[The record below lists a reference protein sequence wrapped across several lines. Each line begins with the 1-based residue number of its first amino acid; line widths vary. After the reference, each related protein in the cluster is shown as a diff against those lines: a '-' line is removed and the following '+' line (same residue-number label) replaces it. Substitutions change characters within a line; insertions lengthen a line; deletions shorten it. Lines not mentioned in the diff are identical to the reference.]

1 MIYLSEYAFA
11 KLNWFRN
18 NCNENNVCGE
28 KSTKPSFLEVSLMG
42 ISASEDKINYITD
55 FVCIPQEVSSGLTEP
70 TDAGMLKFSED
81 MLIDRGIPTIMFR
94 SFWAHTHPG
103 TSPTPSGTDR
113 STFTKWFKDADLG
126 VMYILAEDDDSCTVK
141 NQTKYFGAKTES
153 MDVSVILEKEDTEGN
168 KIELS
173 TKSIFSIN
181 KIGGNDGYTNIAL
194 LMFGDYSEFHEEWMK
209 ELKENVTK
217 LNYQTHYV
225 GTYQNNKPHN
235 YNNVHQTNHNHHYH
249 QQTIGFKKNE
259 GTNDATNGRAKTY
272 GIKAEELIEILI
284 KENKENINCFTL
296 HEKNAILS
304 EYKIT
309 MGDLQTVYNRI
320 KLFEDS
326 FQIENLMPWEKEL
339 ITIDAKSNFN
349 DLTKPKLIEI
359 CKDLLIRPICLE
371 AQITRYIDKAFQPFG
386 EI

>member
-11 KLNWFRN
+11 KLNWFRQ
-18 NCNENNVCGE
+18 NCNENNICNLNSE
-28 KSTKPSFLEVSLMG
+28 KPSFLEVSLMG

-55 FVCIPQEVSSGLTEP
+55 FVCIPQEVSGGLTEP

-113 STFTKWFKDADLG
+113 STFTKWFKDADIG

-141 NQTKYFGAKTES
+141 NQSKYFGAKTES
-153 MDVSVILEKEDTEGN
+153 MDVSIILEKEDTQGN

-173 TKSIFSIN
+173 TKTIFSVN
-181 KIGGNDGYTNIAL
+181 KLGGNDGYTNLAL
-194 LMFGDYSEFHEEWMK
+194 LMFSDYSEFHGEWMK

-217 LNYQTHYV
+217 INYQTRYV
-225 GTYQNNKPHN
+225 GNYQNNNPHN
-235 YNNVHQTNHNHHYH
+235 YNNSHGHH
-249 QQTIGFKKNE
+249 QQTLGFKKNE
-259 GTNDATNGRAKTY
+259 STNDTVRAKTY
-272 GIKAEELIEILI
+272 GIKADELIELLI
-284 KENKENINCFTL
+284 KNNKENINCFTL
-296 HEKNAILS
+296 HEKNGILNHF
-304 EYKIT
+304 KIS
-309 MGDLQTVYNRI
+309 MGNFQTVYNRI

-326 FQIENLMPWEKEL
+326 FQLENLMPWEKDL
-339 ITIDAKSNFN
+339 ITLDGKSNFN
-349 DLTKPKLIEI
+349 QLTKPKLIEI

-371 AQITRYIDKAFQPFG
+371 AQIVRYIDKAFQPFG
-386 EI
+386 DILGE

>member
-28 KSTKPSFLEVSLMG
+28 KSAKPSFLEVSLMG

-55 FVCIPQEVSSGLTEP
+55 FVCIPQEVSGGLTEP

-173 TKSIFSIN
+173 TKTIFSIN
-181 KIGGNDGYTNIAL
+181 KIAANDGYTNIAL
-194 LMFGDYSEFHEEWMK
+194 LMFGDYSEFYEEWMK

-217 LNYQTHYV
+217 INYQTHYV
-225 GTYQNNKPHN
+225 GNYQNNKPHN
-235 YNNVHQTNHNHHYH
+235 YNNSHQTNHHQHQH

-259 GTNDATNGRAKTY
+259 GTNDATSGRAKIY

-284 KENKENINCFTL
+284 KENKENINCFTI

-326 FQIENLMPWEKEL
+326 FQLENLMPWEKEL

-349 DLTKPKLIEI
+349 NLTKPKLIEI